1 MTPLSA
7 AEVATCAP
15 LMPLTLMTLLNEEIT
30 VLVEA
35 QPDMAEVRGIVLGR
49 QAVVEPHCALLAG

>member
-1 MTPLSA
+1 
-7 AEVATCAP
+7 
-15 LMPLTLMTLLNEEIT
+15 MTLLNEEIT